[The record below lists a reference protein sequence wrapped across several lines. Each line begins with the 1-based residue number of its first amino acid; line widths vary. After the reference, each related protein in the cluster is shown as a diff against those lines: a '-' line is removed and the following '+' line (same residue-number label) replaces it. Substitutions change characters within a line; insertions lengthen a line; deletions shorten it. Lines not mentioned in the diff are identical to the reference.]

1 MLEDA
6 EDEWIDEAELSS
18 TGYAELEQHREVREL
33 MRVAA
38 WEMPLL
44 SRLAKPF
51 KPPKIATSPLRWR
64 YTTYFG
70 DPHPASRKV
79 VVEFR
84 VSDLRLEPEAASK
97 LKKLAGVRYN
107 PGTNSVRM
115 SSDSFDTQARNKRF
129 LATTIEKLIHEANDK
144 STDSF
149 GDIAL
154 DRRHFKPK
162 PQYTFPDHWKMTE
175 ERRAQMEAKRLGF
188 ALYNARR
195 IEENPDI
202 SGLSAIEEEFE
213 QHSQSVAEPQMIAK
227 GREMKKGP

>member
-6 EDEWIDEAELSS
+6 ADEEIDVAELSS
-18 TGYAELEQHREVREL
+18 TGYAELEQHQEMREL
-33 MRVAA
+33 MRLAA

-51 KPPKIATSPLRWR
+51 EPPNLAASPLRWR

-84 VSDLRLEPEAASK
+84 VSDLKLEPKAALK

-107 PGTNSVRM
+107 PGTKSVRLG
-115 SSDSFDTQARNKRF
+115 SDSFDTQARNKRF
-129 LATTIEKLIHEANDK
+129 LADTIEKLVREANDT

-149 GDIAL
+149 KDIAL
-154 DRRHFKPK
+154 DRRHFKQK
-162 PQYTFPDHWKMTE
+162 SQHTFPHSWKMTE
-175 ERRAQMEAKRLGF
+175 ERRAQLETKRLRT
-188 ALYNARR
+188 AVYHANR
-195 IEENPDI
+195 IEQNPDTD
-202 SGLSAIEEEFE
+202 GLKVIEAELE
-213 QHSQSVAEPQMIAK
+213 QQSLRIVEPVTVAK
-227 GREMKKGP
+227 GRGFQKSS